1 VRAHSPPFAVTHPEP
16 SRQVGAERGVFMPR
30 QLTIFFPD
38 GRTEYWL
45 TARVFGVDDRFD
57 RDGTA
62 WVVTSITPPDGR
74 TTRTADRFSRHAT
87 ITVRP
92 DGD

>member
-1 VRAHSPPFAVTHPEP
+1 
-16 SRQVGAERGVFMPR
+16 MPR

-45 TARVFGVDDRFD
+45 TARVFGVGDRFD
-57 RDGTA
+57 RDGRA
-62 WVVTSITPPDGR
+62 WVVTSVTAPDGH

-92 DGD
+92 NGDSGA

>member
-1 VRAHSPPFAVTHPEP
+1 V
-16 SRQVGAERGVFMPR
+16 PR

-45 TARVFGVDDRFD
+45 TAQMFVVGDRLD
-57 RDGTA
+57 RNGRA
-62 WVVTSITPPDGR
+62 WVVTSITSPDGHASG
-74 TTRTADRFSRHAT
+74 TQDGDGRHAT

-92 DGD
+92 HEDGSPGPNPT